1 MRIWKLALSAFF
13 ALAIVNASC
22 SDDQKAA
29 EEVIE
34 PSAGEAVD
42 APDIDTGSFAPEVL
56 YFAFDDY
63 TLNMD
68 AQNKLTSLG
77 DYIKNNAGVSV
88 QIEGH
93 CDERGTVE
101 YNLALGQRRSESV
114 KSFLVRLG
122 VDPNS
127 LSTISYGEE
136 RPKDEG
142 HEEGAWSQNRRA
154 EFIVNR

>member
-13 ALAIVNASC
+13 ALAIVNVSC

-68 AQNKLTSLG
+68 AQNKLTSLS

-101 YNLALGQRRSESV
+101 YNLALGQRRAESV

-122 VDPNS
+122 VDAGS

-142 HEEGAWSQNRRA
+142 HEEGSWSQNRRA